1 MGRDG
6 GVVVSML
13 AFYLA
18 IWVRISL
25 KTTTFFCHILMEK
38 NENKQKDATIDPF
51 KKFKF
56 PWATIERFV
65 Y

>member
-1 MGRDG
+1 
-6 GVVVSML
+6 
-13 AFYLA
+13 
-18 IWVRISL
+18 
-25 KTTTFFCHILMEK
+25 MEK

>member
-1 MGRDG
+1 
-6 GVVVSML
+6 
-13 AFYLA
+13 
-18 IWVRISL
+18 
-25 KTTTFFCHILMEK
+25 MEK

-65 Y
+65 YQKLSLRSIIGNSW